1 MSEDGHS
8 LSAQVFHT
16 LREEILMGK
25 YQKDEELKEKT
36 IGEELGVSRT
46 PVREA
51 LRQLELEGLV
61 TIIPNRGAFVVGISK
76 SDIQDIYEIRS
87 LLEGLCA
94 KWAAVNISEKQIQ
107 ELEENNYL
115 TDFHIVKGHYE
126 QIVELDNRFH
136 EILYEASDSKVLN
149 HTLSDFHHYVERV
162 RKVSLGSPKRA
173 SESNEEHRKI
183 VEALKVHDAKQ
194 AQKLANMHIMNTIR
208 SYDRYGWDNLLNQN
222 SMEDRTN
229 GKD

>member
-25 YQKDEELKEKT
+25 YQKDEELKEKN

-115 TDFHIVKGHYE
+115 TDFHIAKGH
-126 QIVELDNRFH
+126 
-136 EILYEASDSKVLN
+136 
-149 HTLSDFHHYVERV
+149 
-162 RKVSLGSPKRA
+162 
-173 SESNEEHRKI
+173 
-183 VEALKVHDAKQ
+183 
-194 AQKLANMHIMNTIR
+194 
-208 SYDRYGWDNLLNQN
+208 
-222 SMEDRTN
+222 
-229 GKD
+229 